1 MHMPE
6 RGPHRTALAGL
17 AVLVAVL
24 FHSAVLG
31 RGVFYARDIH
41 LFWHPQVEAF
51 VRSVSAGSWPVWD
64 PSLAF
69 GRPLLANP
77 NVQVFYPPTWLNLL
91 MAPGTYYTLY
101 VVAHFLFTAAGFL
114 ALGRRLG
121 LSWGAA
127 FVGAAVWTAS
137 GPLTSL
143 VTLWNYLAGA
153 CWWPWSFLAADHALE
168 SGRVRPALAWG
179 ACVAAPVLAGS
190 PEMAL
195 LGTVA
200 VGLFAVRRVAWRRPW
215 IAANRSFLR
224 VTLVAASFALG
235 LSAAQWL
242 PTMAVT
248 AGTPRL
254 DLPVEAR
261 TFWSVHPMSVLQ
273 MVLPAPLDDLP
284 LRAEVRRTLFDG
296 REPLLPSL
304 YLGLGA
310 LSLVGAALAASRHP
324 QRRLLA
330 LLGLAA
336 LLVAL
341 GRHTPVYG
349 LAAAVFPPI
358 RAIRYP
364 AKAMALAAF
373 AWSLLAA
380 IGWDAWRAP
389 AEEARWRWRLLVIA
403 PLSAA
408 VAVGAA
414 GAALALLA
422 PEWGPLLLAPGARS
436 TAAILGPTALRVA
449 AASAVGAVL
458 LGLALRSRAGVSPRV
473 AAAVAVLV
481 IADLLLAH
489 HDPSPL
495 ASPDVFRYRPP
506 IVDLIRAAPHSRIY
520 SYDYLDPGLALRQQ
534 PLAVSPEQLAGPRET
549 WPVRWAPALAA
560 RQRLYPYLLG
570 VFGLD
575 GSYHRDTL
583 GLYPSYLVWLN
594 LMERASEGTPAM
606 VKLLRMGSV
615 SHVVALHD
623 QGFAALVP
631 LARIPG
637 LLIEPVRLFGV
648 PDPLPRAYAVGGARI
663 GDGREGLRILA
674 DPGFDPAR
682 EVLLAAGRPSEAAPG
697 FHGEARIAEWRPD
710 RLRVESRL
718 DHAGYVVLAEG
729 YDPGWSARV
738 DGQRAPVLRAN
749 VGLRAVP
756 VPAGAHVVDL
766 VYRPLSVTAGLALS
780 AVSLLL
786 AALAVSRTREER
798 AA

>member
-1 MHMPE
+1 M
-6 RGPHRTALAGL
+6 ALFGL
-17 AVLVAVL
+17 TVLVAAL

-51 VRSVSAGSWPVWD
+51 VRSVSRGSWPVWD
-64 PSLAF
+64 PALAF

-77 NVQVFYPPTWLNLL
+77 NVQVFYPPTWLNLA
-91 MAPGTYYTLY
+91 MGPGTYYTMY
-101 VVAHFLFTAAGFL
+101 VIAHFLFTAAGFL

-168 SGRVRPALAWG
+168 SGRARPALAWG
-179 ACVAAPVLAGS
+179 LCVAAPVLAGS

-195 LGTVA
+195 MGTVA
-200 VGLFAVRRVAWRRPW
+200 VGLFALRRVAWQRPW
-215 IAANRSFLR
+215 LPRNRAFLR
-224 VTLVAASFALG
+224 VTLIAALFAIG

-242 PTMAVT
+242 PTMAAT

-254 DLPVEAR
+254 DLPVDAR
-261 TFWSVHPMSVLQ
+261 TFWSVHPVSLLQ

-284 LRAEVRRTLFDG
+284 LRPEVRRMLFEG
-296 REPLLPSL
+296 REPLLSSL

-310 LSLVGAALAASRHP
+310 LGLVGAALAASRHP
-324 QRRLLA
+324 LRRFLA
-330 LLGLAA
+330 LLGVAA
-336 LLVAL
+336 LLIAL

-349 LAAAVFPPI
+349 LAAALLPPI

-364 AKAMALAAF
+364 SKAMALVAF

-380 IGWDAWRAP
+380 MGWDAWRELP
-389 AEEARWRWRLLVIA
+389 AGGRWRFRLLVIA
-403 PLSAA
+403 PLSAV
-408 VAVGAA
+408 VAIGALA
-414 GAALALLA
+414 AALALFAA
-422 PEWGPLLLAPGARS
+422 PQWGSLLLGAAGGAL
-436 TAAILGPTALRVA
+436 TAAATLGPTAVRIA
-449 AASAVGAVL
+449 FASAVGAVL
-458 LGLALRSRAGVSPRV
+458 LGLALWTRPAALSPRAAGVV
-473 AAAVAVLV
+473 AMLV
-481 IADLLLAH
+481 VADLLLAH

-506 IVDLIRAAPHSRIY
+506 VVDVIRAGRPSRIY
-520 SYDYLDPGLALRQQ
+520 SYDYQDPGLALRQQ
-534 PLAVSPEQLAGPRET
+534 PPAVSPEQLRGAREA
-549 WPVRWAPALAA
+549 WPVPWAPALAA

-583 GLYPSYLVWLN
+583 GLYPTYLVWLN
-594 LMERASEGTPAM
+594 IAERATEGTPGM

-623 QGFAALVP
+623 HGFQDLVP
-631 LARIPG
+631 LARFPG
-637 LLIEPVRLFGV
+637 LLVEPVRLFAV
-648 PDPLPRAYAVGGARI
+648 PDPLPRAYLVGGARVA
-663 GDGREGLRILA
+663 DGREALRILTDA
-674 DPGFDPAR
+674 AFDPAR
-682 EVLLAAGRPSEAAPG
+682 EVVLAAGQPSEAPPG
-697 FHGEARIAEWRPD
+697 FHGEARITDWRPD
-710 RLRVESRL
+710 RLRVESRGNR
-718 DHAGYVVLAEG
+718 AGYLVLAEG
-729 YDPGWSARV
+729 YDPGWRARV
-738 DGQRAPVLRAN
+738 DGQAAPVLRAN
-749 VGLRAVP
+749 MGLRAVA
-756 VPAGAHVVDL
+756 VPAGPHVVDL
-766 VYRPLSVTAGLALS
+766 AYRPLSILAGLALS
-780 AVSLLL
+780 AFSLL
-786 AALAVSRTREER
+786 AAALTVSRTREAR